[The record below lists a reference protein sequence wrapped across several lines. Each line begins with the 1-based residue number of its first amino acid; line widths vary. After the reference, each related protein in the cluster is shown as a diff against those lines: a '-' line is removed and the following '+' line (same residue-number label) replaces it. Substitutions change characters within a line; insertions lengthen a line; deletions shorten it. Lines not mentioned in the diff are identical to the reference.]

1 MTLFQKLSCH
11 LLLAQYGCCPEWV
24 ERGRAVLHLPELL
37 SQAQGRLLR
46 LALKL
51 LQWRF
56 DRIQVITTKQNK
68 TKKSAFA
75 KGWLEGGGN
84 GDLKKKTTNPEA
96 YQHPEGRDYPRHDLV
111 LGILSRQGS
120 ERECLTLR
128 VINHPFWLWLCQRA
142 WLPSCTAVRTSRAGE
157 R

>member
-1 MTLFQKLSCH
+1 M
-11 LLLAQYGCCPEWV
+11 
-24 ERGRAVLHLPELL
+24 LHLPELL

-84 GDLKKKTTNPEA
+84 GDLKKKTTGA
-96 YQHPEGRDYPRHDLV
+96 GDLA
-111 LGILSRQGS
+111 Q
-120 ERECLTLR
+120 
-128 VINHPFWLWLCQRA
+128 W
-142 WLPSCTAVRTSRAGE
+142 
-157 R
+157 